1 MTQKLSFN
9 CTFKESKPEERL
21 EKKLESVVFNPKFQS
36 KISSLES
43 EYDQI
48 IEKKNEIE
56 ETIIHELY
64 SEKKELVGDFDQLK
78 FEIEFLKQ
86 DVHHYKKLV
95 KTLDKQNIAFKK
107 EVADNIN
114 GLNVL
119 AQKLKDIDSEIET
132 ISRRIARVQRI
143 LALDESKL
151 NNLDKFTDTAA
162 TLIENVSSRKIKLQ
176 ELEMNKKKSVERKF
190 AFEDYLANEKEAV
203 GQLIDVL
210 QEFDANNQ
218 LKKRE
223 IEEEIKQ
230 AEMRIEQAIDE
241 RETLSSQKEYIESRL
256 FDLNGNSR
264 GIMSNILKNEA
275 YVLITE
281 ELPKKLNQAEAD
293 SIRAWNTL
301 LQLNNN
307 VKIGT
312 LDFDSEIMPTVIR
325 YKQLGWL
332 PQNVRIYNLFNDL
345 LGVKKSRSVSKEQM
359 NHRKE
364 SLLPFFAKEEDG
376 VKYYYDLKENTTLTV
391 REQTEDNLEY
401 YHFVNDRKEYVEV
414 YDAGSIVMDREIVG
428 DGDEVQRYYDIN
440 GEVALTIKLV
450 AKELEYIR
458 YQDIQFRT
466 HQELLIYWLTH
477 FIEKDGVINLIID
490 QKSQLFIDRDLFKQ
504 NGINLV
510 PLIQEVDKK
519 EDMHRFIVENHFE
532 EIFVLNRN
540 VFNSIESLLNEDC
553 LIRVLEGNKEIY
565 PTKPQIIVDSQ

>member
-414 YDAGSIVMDREIVG
+414 YDAGSIVMDREIVEG
-428 DGDEVQRYYDIN
+428 GDEVQRYYDIN

-458 YQDIQFRT
+458 YQDIQFKT

>member
-1 MTQKLSFN
+1 M
-9 CTFKESKPEERL
+9 
-21 EKKLESVVFNPKFQS
+21 
-36 KISSLES
+36 
-43 EYDQI
+43 
-48 IEKKNEIE
+48 
-56 ETIIHELY
+56 
-64 SEKKELVGDFDQLK
+64 VGDFDQLK

-114 GLNVL
+114 GLNVS

-312 LDFDSEIMPTVIR
+312 LDFDSEIMSTVIR

-414 YDAGSIVMDREIVG
+414 YDAGSIVMDREIVE